1 MVIEI
6 TVRKIVPLAKG
17 QKITGRFGNKSV
29 ISKICEDD
37 EMPYT
42 EDGQRV
48 DLLLNL
54 LAIINRTTSMPLM
67 EIEMTSICYQVRQ
80 KMKLMEDYKERE
92 KLLFDI
98 IRQFNEDEYNR
109 MWELYISFDETG
121 KKNFIDDAINDGIY
135 LHQTPM
141 WEKKPLFYRIRDVLQ
156 KYPWLHPNDVYINKW
171 GRKIKTLSKVWVGY
185 MYILK
190 LKQSDR
196 RGFIARST
204 GAVDTKGLPT
214 RSYKSRSHLEQYSGT
229 PIRFGEF
236 ETLNFSIGIIPDDIA
251 LFHALYRT
259 SIKGRRDLVNIMFQD
274 PETNPIQKID
284 KSYTSR
290 IAEIFNVVLKSLS
303 IGINFVDE
311 DNTIYPLN
319 NTDIKM
325 HRLKNMNYFCTDYQ
339 FFIIEKMEEIKNDI
353 LTINPVITESE
364 LNKRIKEELKTR
376 NFLMGDFN
384 DIMGELPDFSI
395 SEENKDENNSSDNN
409 ETENQPK
416 E

>member
-1 MVIEI
+1 M
-6 TVRKIVPLAKG
+6 
-17 QKITGRFGNKSV
+17 RFGNKSV

-80 KMKLMEDYKERE
+80 KMKEMEDYKEKE

-98 IRQFNEDEYNR
+98 IYQFNEDQYKKMWDKYN
-109 MWELYISFDETG
+109 SFDENE
-121 KKNFIDDAINDGIY
+121 KKDFIDDAINEGIY
-135 LHQTPM
+135 IHQTPI
-141 WEKKPLFYRIRDVLQ
+141 WEKKPIFYRIRDILE
-156 KYPWLHPNDVYINKW
+156 KYPWLHPDDVYINKW

-196 RGFIARST
+196 RGFSARST
-204 GAVDTKGLPT
+204 GAIDTKGLPT

-229 PIRFGEF
+229 AIRFGEF
-236 ETLNFSIGIIPDDIA
+236 ETLNFSIGIVPEDIA

-290 IAEIFNVVLKSLS
+290 VAEIFNVILKSLS
-303 IGINFVDE
+303 ISINFVDKE
-311 DNTIYPLN
+311 NNIYPLN
-319 NTDIKM
+319 NSDIKM
-325 HRLKNMNYFCTDYQ
+325 HRLNNTNYFCTDYQ
-339 FFIIEKMEEIKNDI
+339 FFILERIEEIKNEV
-353 LTINPVITESE
+353 LTENPVVTVDE
-364 LNKRIKEELKTR
+364 LNRRVKEILKTR
-376 NFLMGDFN
+376 NYLMGDYN
-384 DIMGELPDFSI
+384 DIMEQLPDTI
-395 SEENKDENNSSDNN
+395 TNDENSSEKVN
-409 ETENQPK
+409 EISDIQEVQEIKNENVSV
-416 E
+416 